1 MMPARPALSK
11 GELEVA
17 RAVWDLQ
24 EATVGEVHLWFPK
37 NRKLDYTT
45 VQTYLRRL
53 ESKGYVKTRREGRN
67 KIYSP
72 KVPPHQVIRETVDDL
87 MNRLFDGE
95 TLPLMQHLIQDRG
108 ISREETHKLRD
119 LLDQLEA
126 EQDDACHE

>member
-72 KVPPHQVIRETVDDL
+72 KVRPHQVIRETVDDL

>member
-1 MMPARPALSK
+1 
-11 GELEVA
+11 
-17 RAVWDLQ
+17 
-24 EATVGEVHLWFPK
+24 VGEVHLWFPK

-72 KVPPHQVIRETVDDL
+72 KVRPHQVIRETVDDL

>member
-1 MMPARPALSK
+1 MPSRPALSK

-17 RAVWDLQ
+17 RAVWDLR
-24 EATVGEVHLWFPK
+24 EASVGEVHQWFPR

-72 KVPPHQVIRETVDDL
+72 KVRPQQVIRETVDDL
-87 MNRLFDGE
+87 MARLFDGE
-95 TLPLMQHLIQDRG
+95 TLPLMQHLIQERG
-108 ISREETHKLRD
+108 ISAEETHKLRE

-126 EQDDACHE
+126 EQDDAAQ